1 MTALW
6 GVGILLLPALGI
18 MIDGFAGI
26 RACDYNFT
34 IGNVRSADFR
44 VLVPIWGDIRYLTNV
59 TALARYGDRVTLCT
73 TGDEA
78 PRFYADLDRVAAAH
92 GFRVFTDDRL
102 GPRHRRILHKARATG
117 GTIRDRLILQ
127 ALPGVSERYV
137 IPLDA
142 DTVPGLP
149 LEQLAGELHRR
160 GLDLA
165 SVSIVPANPTASVLT
180 RLQVLEYRMA
190 MQIKYIA
197 PWMLSGACHAA
208 RTEVLRDVMSRHS
221 LFFQGNDVEAGLIAY
236 ALGYRVGHIPFQVLS
251 DVPATF
257 RPWLRQRLAWAGGQ
271 FRLFIVNIRFARWHP
286 FMWLYGAGIAYLA
299 LALRWES
306 FTEFNWRVPAAAAG
320 YLALVLYL
328 YLHRGRGK
336 WWALAMPL
344 YTLIVS
350 FILTPLGVLWYVKMA
365 VAGGNWGII
374 RLRAKA
380 EDEGQAV
387 LGDPLRRAAA

>member
-6 GVGILLLPALGI
+6 GIGILLLPALAI
-18 MIDGFAGI
+18 AIDGFAGI
-26 RACDYNFT
+26 RARDCSFAF
-34 IGNVRSADFR
+34 GKMLSSDFR
-44 VLVPIWGDIRYLTNV
+44 VLVPIWGDVRYLTNV
-59 TALARYGDRVTLCT
+59 HAIACYGDRVTLCT
-73 TGDEA
+73 TGDGA
-78 PRFYADLDRVAAAH
+78 PQFYADLDRIAALY
-92 GFRVFTDDRL
+92 GFRVFRDERL

-117 GTIRDRLILQ
+117 GTIRDRLIQQ
-127 ALPGVSERYV
+127 ALPGVNEKVV

-142 DTVPGLP
+142 DTVPGQR
-149 LEQLAGELHRR
+149 LETLAGELQRR

-165 SVSIVPANPTASVLT
+165 SVSIVPANPAQSLLT

-190 MQIKYIA
+190 MQIKYVA

-208 RTEVLRDVMSRHS
+208 RTEVLHDVMSRHS
-221 LFFQGNDVEAGLIAY
+221 LFFQGNDVEAGLIAH
-236 ALGYRVGHIPFQVLS
+236 ALGYRVGHIPFHVLS
-251 DVPATF
+251 DVPAAF

-286 FMWLYGAGIAYLA
+286 FMWLYGAGVAYLA

-306 FTEFNWRVPAAAAG
+306 FREFNWRVPAAAAG
-320 YLALVLYL
+320 YLGLVLYL

-344 YTLIVS
+344 YTLTVS

-365 VAGGNWGII
+365 IAGGNWGII
-374 RLRAKA
+374 RLRHKPD
-380 EDEGQAV
+380 DEAQPVFSQPVG
-387 LGDPLRRAAA
+387 RAAA